1 MDFWNLPNNA
11 RLSILLER
19 RTVRLGLPLANGLV
33 DPQVTVISGSL
44 PGGLRLENNEI
55 VGTPFEVARETVST
69 FVLRCT
75 ANGSLQDR
83 TFEIVVAGPD
93 DPIWITNQGLLPI
106 GSNNTFFILDNEL
119 IDFQLI
125 ARDDDLPAGDELEF
139 YIPDGGGTLPPGIT
153 LSEDGRLQGIVEPL
167 LALDKI
173 AGTGGYDTAPYG
185 EFPLDF
191 AILSDNGY
199 GSYYYDTV
207 EYDYSSPVRQPK
219 KLNRYY
225 SFTVA
230 VSDGDTVAERDFTIY
245 VVGDDFLTADNAIM
259 KAADGVFTAD
269 ATNIRTP
276 VWLTPGDLGFKR
288 ADNYV
293 TLFLETIDNDTL
305 TGKIFYLLD
314 EFNPDGTP
322 SILPP
327 GTTLDTLTGEVAG
340 KVPYQ
345 PAVTREYTFTV
356 SATRFEPDTEYAFIT
371 ATFYEDTLVSA
382 TEFKVF
388 KLQDILDDGID
399 DLNALVG
406 ETITMYNYNYQV
418 IAVDGSNEEYDV
430 IKLNSG
436 LNPAL
441 FAKIYENTTINQ
453 DYFFVRRLTDQERSQ
468 WTGRYLKYS
477 ASEEY
482 LVQSVF
488 PYIEFDIFTKSGGNL
503 DIDLGWANIPSVPGE
518 TRTETVQRLFEKE
531 NLPVYVLQADAD
543 RIRFIAPKTSLV
555 NIARIKRI
563 FVSDDSVPDDVV
575 HLITDDDRERF
586 KLDVGLQRV
595 LGAGN
600 TLGLGTIFKGS
611 FEKEVVSDVIDEV
624 NTPSSTKTFTVKI
637 LGEVESVIE
646 WNTPADLGSITA
658 NYVSTLRVDATTTV
672 PNARLYYTVVSGKL
686 PNGLFLSL
694 DGEIIG
700 KPRQFGAP
708 GQPGLTTFDGG
719 DLVFDG
725 SSPATTT
732 FDRVYTFTV
741 KAADRF
747 GYSAIERT
755 FSLKVEDPEDTLYSN
770 LYLRPLL
777 PLETRQAF
785 RVLISDPEIFPPDIV
800 YRPNDPEFGLQKEV
814 KMLAYAGIETKTID
828 AYVAAAAKHHKRR
841 RYRMGE
847 VKTAIAKNPGSNDIV
862 YEVVYLEVIDPAQP
876 RQGETRKTFNIRT
889 NKKITA
895 DSIQYAVK
903 DDAIKYQTGTP
914 KLVVKARNSSEE
926 INLDNSV
933 FRVNGRTSNYS
944 ISLTNNQAI
953 AKTRSNSI
961 DFDIIQTDSEPM
973 RYRPNPAN
981 TIKADSDAVKVNS
994 GKDDLRYISN
1004 TQNMREELERVGK
1017 SNRDFLPL
1025 WMRTAQEN
1033 GIQEIDYVTAIPLCY
1048 CKPGTS
1054 GQVLLNLKN
1063 RNFDFKTIDFDI
1075 DRYIIDSTVGNS
1087 NEQYI
1092 LFANYQFNA

>member
-1 MDFWNLPNNA
+1 MIFWNLPNNS

-19 RTVRLGLPLANGLV
+19 RTVRLGLPLANGLI
-33 DPQVTVISGSL
+33 DPQVILISGSL

-75 ANGSLQDR
+75 VDGKIQDR

-93 DPIWITNQGLLPI
+93 DPIWITNQGLLPV
-106 GSNNTFFILDNEL
+106 GPNNTFFILDSAL

-125 ARDDDLPAGDELEF
+125 ATDDDLPAGDELEF
-139 YIPDGGGTLPPGIT
+139 YIPDRGGVLPPGIT
-153 LSEDGRLQGIVEPL
+153 LSETGRLQGVVEPL

-191 AILSDNGY
+191 SIVSDNGY
-199 GSYYYDTV
+199 GSYFYDTV
-207 EYDYSSPVRQPK
+207 EYDYASPVRQPK

-245 VVGDDFLTADNAIM
+245 VVGDDFLTSDNSIM

-269 ATNIRTP
+269 VTNIRTP
-276 VWLTPGDLGFKR
+276 VWLTPSDLGFRR

-293 TLFLETIDNDTL
+293 TLFLDTIDNDTL
-305 TGKIFYLLD
+305 TGKIFYLLND
-314 EFNPDGTP
+314 FNPDGTP
-322 SILPP
+322 SVLPP
-327 GTTLDTLTGEVAG
+327 GTTIDTLTGEVAG

-345 PAVTREYTFTV
+345 PAVTKEYKFTV
-356 SATRFEPDTEYAFIT
+356 SATRFEPDVEYAFIT
-371 ATFYEDTLVSA
+371 ATFYEDTLMSA
-382 TEFKVF
+382 TEFKIF

-406 ETITMYNYNYQV
+406 ETISMYNYTYEV
-418 IAVDGSNEEYDV
+418 VAVDNSNEKYDV

-441 FAKIYENTTINQ
+441 FAIIYENTTINQ
-453 DYFFVRRLTDQERSQ
+453 DYFFVRRLTDQERSR
-468 WTGRYLKYS
+468 WTGRYLRYT

-488 PYIEFDIFTKSGGNL
+488 PYIEFDIFTKSGGTIGL
-503 DIDLGWANIPSVPGE
+503 DLGWANVPFVPGE
-518 TRTETVQRLFEKE
+518 TTTQTVQRLFERE

-543 RIRFIAPKTSLV
+543 RIRFVAPKTSLV
-555 NIARIKRI
+555 NIARIQRI
-563 FVSDDSVPDDVV
+563 FVSEDSLPDDVV
-575 HLITDDDRERF
+575 HLIADDDRERF

-595 LGAGN
+595 LVAGN

-637 LGEVESVIE
+637 LGEIDSVIT
-646 WNTPADLGSITA
+646 WNTPSNLGSIRA
-658 NYVSTLRVDATTTV
+658 NYVSTLRVDAVTTV
-672 PNARLYYTVVSGKL
+672 PNARLFYNVISGKL
-686 PNGLFLSL
+686 PNGLTLSL

-700 KPRQFGAP
+700 KPRQFGSLE
-708 GQPGLTTFDGG
+708 QLGLTTFDGG
-719 DLVFDG
+719 DLLFDG
-725 SSPATTT
+725 SRPSTTT

-747 GYSAIERT
+747 GFSAIERT
-755 FSLKVEDPEDTLYSN
+755 FSLRVEDPEDTLYSN
-770 LYLRPLL
+770 LYVKPFL

-785 RVLISDPEIFPPDIV
+785 RVLISDPEIFPPEII
-800 YRPNDPEFGLQKEV
+800 YRPNDPEFGLQKEI

-847 VKTAIAKNPGSNDIV
+847 LKTAIAKNPGSNDIV
-862 YEVVYLEVIDPAQP
+862 YEVVYLEVVDPAQP
-876 RQGETRKTFNIRT
+876 RRGETQKTFNIKT
-889 NKKITA
+889 NKRITA

-903 DDAIKYQTGTP
+903 DDVLKYQTGSP
-914 KLVVKARNSSEE
+914 KLVVIARDSRE
-926 INLDNSV
+926 D
-933 FRVNGRTSNYS
+933 
-944 ISLTNNQAI
+944 ISLEDTFIRVKSRSGIRAI
-953 AKTRSNSI
+953 AVSDKQISASTRLGNARI
-961 DFDIIQTDSEPM
+961 TVLQTDSEPM
-973 RYRPNPAN
+973 RYRPDTN
-981 TIKADSDAVKVNS
+981 TIKADSDAVRVNS
-994 GKDDLRYISN
+994 GKDDVRYITN
-1004 TQNMREELERVGK
+1004 TQNMREELESVGK

-1033 GIQEIDYVTAIPLCY
+1033 GIQELDYTTAIPLCY
-1048 CKPGTS
+1048 CKPGTG

-1063 RNFDFKTIDFDI
+1063 RNFDFKMIDFDI